1 MTNAVADTRS
11 TTTDTNTDITMRTVL
26 PSDVVQEGSHAGNS
40 QPIIS
45 LFEAENYAKTDGA
58 NINELY
64 DKMKQSDYEQFLVH
78 VNYTEPYYVCDTILN
93 SVDDGGLGFDTT
105 NKNKKDSKDNDINIS
120 ILDFGCGTGIV
131 GHLIKDAG
139 YTNIWGLDASE
150 KFVEMINTNGIYK
163 GAEVMFLGRG
173 PNTFPTKYH
182 NKYDLVTGT
191 GVFLAKHIPSEAF
204 YDAHQALKVGGIFC
218 FTLRSNLWVTGHE
231 LGYKDVI
238 DKLVAEKKFEYI
250 HSATKTFWRGK
261 EEGTGLFARQQS
273 KLFALRKIN

>member
-1 MTNAVADTRS
+1 MRS
-11 TTTDTNTDITMRTVL
+11 VS

-40 QPIIS
+40 QPVIN
-45 LFEAENYAKTDGA
+45 LFEAENYATTDGA

-64 DKMKQSDYEQFLVH
+64 DKMNQSDYEQFLVH
-78 VNYTEPYYVCDTILN
+78 VNYTEPYYVRDTILN
-93 SVDDGGLGFDTT
+93 SVEDGGLGFTT
-105 NKNKKDSKDNDINIS
+105 SNKDDIS

-139 YTNIWGLDASE
+139 YTNIWGLDASD
-150 KFVEMINTNGIYK
+150 KFVEMINKNGIYK
-163 GAEVMFLGRG
+163 GAEAMFLGQG
-173 PNTFPTKYH
+173 PGTFPTKYH
-182 NKYDLVTGT
+182 NTYDLVTGT

-204 YDAHQALKVGGIFC
+204 YDAHAALKVGGIFC
-218 FTLRSNLWVTGHE
+218 FTLRSNLWVSGHE

-250 HSATKTFWRGK
+250 DSATKTFWRGK